1 MATEVE
7 NVARQRIIQLRE
19 EHNLSQKQLAEKL
32 SIDKRT
38 LANWESGKTSPH
50 LFDCLDIAD
59 FFGISRDSFFEGDDR
74 DNNSINKE

>member
-7 NVARQRIIQLRE
+7 NAARQRIIQLWE

-38 LANWESGKTSPH
+38 LANWESGKTSPRI
-50 LFDCLDIAD
+50 FDCLNITN
-59 FFGISRDSFFEGDDR
+59 FFGISLDSFFFQR
-74 DNNSINKE
+74 SFIKKKQ